1 MAKAK
6 SRPRKTDSP
15 TEKILSVEL
24 SESELVLLIGMLWR
38 LENEL
43 KPRWPTWRRTKA
55 TRATRT
61 LDGRARQRLL
71 ELSDKLT
78 KIGSDQ

>member
-1 MAKAK
+1 MAKTK
-6 SRPRKTDSP
+6 FRPRKTDSP